1 MDRWPELG
9 RENGERGQYG
19 GEGADGALEDLSDE
33 ITRFTLDQPDPLSL
47 PPLRLHIDPLMPV
60 STCSYVGKPHGQI
73 QFNKYLP
80 SAYPAPGVVLGC
92 SEAKGGPLCQESSAS
107 LCYLWVSLAL
117 RSSTSSSV

>member
-60 STCSYVGKPHGQI
+60 STCSYVGKPHG
-73 QFNKYLP
+73 
-80 SAYPAPGVVLGC
+80 
-92 SEAKGGPLCQESSAS
+92 
-107 LCYLWVSLAL
+107 
-117 RSSTSSSV
+117 